1 MYKYR
6 GPFGNFMLI
15 SFQVYVKDIYNF
27 IYSIYY
33 NAKKKKK
40 KNTRISHI
48 ILPVGLNKA
57 KTLTT
62 ANIWNLSMFA
72 NKL

>member
-40 KNTRISHI
+40 KKYTYFTHNSSSGVKQGKNVDYSKH
-48 ILPVGLNKA
+48 LELVYVCK
-57 KTLTT
+57 
-62 ANIWNLSMFA
+62 
-72 NKL
+72 